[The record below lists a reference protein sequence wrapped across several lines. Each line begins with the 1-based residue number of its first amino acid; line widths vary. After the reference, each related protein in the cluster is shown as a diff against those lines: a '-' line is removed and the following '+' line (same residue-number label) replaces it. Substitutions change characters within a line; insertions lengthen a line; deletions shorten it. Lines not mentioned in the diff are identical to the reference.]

1 MALGKKETRM
11 EKLAQYNKKIV
22 FKDLDNFYAE
32 RETFETEDEWHI
44 YSKEGYYVGY
54 IFLGQGAGITYPKDL
69 NDEPS
74 QWTMKPLE
82 VNNLKKAIRYIYLN
96 WQRINHKNSTNE
108 IRKIV
113 REIFMGNDWSEPEW
127 WTKNKWSKDSPGPD
141 PFSPDA
147 LGSAIGSAMNT
158 CAEGEEETTPE
169 KRPTQYFVGKKEN
182 GIMVLDRDRNNP
194 IIKNGKEYL
203 RINNIIIPEKL
214 RHQGIATNLY
224 KTALEKAK
232 KEGYAGIVSDSKK
245 IEDKTGAIKKIH
257 KNFNITKQ
265 KYEIDLG
272 ARPRDVTFIE
282 PEWEVIP
289 EYWKNGGD
297 EPLFP
302 EPFSDGALG
311 NYFMPESDEMS

>member
-1 MALGKKETRM
+1 M

-54 IFLGQGAGITYPKDL
+54 VFLGQGAGITYPKDL

-82 VNNLKKAIRYIYLN
+82 VNNLKNAVRYIYLN
-96 WQRINHKNSTNE
+96 WQRINHQNSINE

-127 WTKNKWSKDSPGPD
+127 WTKNKWGKDSPGPD

-147 LGSAIGSAMNT
+147 LGSAVGSAMNT
-158 CAEGEEETTPE
+158 TAEGE
-169 KRPTQYFVGKKEN
+169 
-182 GIMVLDRDRNNP
+182 
-194 IIKNGKEYL
+194 
-203 RINNIIIPEKL
+203 
-214 RHQGIATNLY
+214 
-224 KTALEKAK
+224 
-232 KEGYAGIVSDSKK
+232 
-245 IEDKTGAIKKIH
+245 
-257 KNFNITKQ
+257 
-265 KYEIDLG
+265 
-272 ARPRDVTFIE
+272 
-282 PEWEVIP
+282 EVIP

-297 EPLFP
+297 EPLSP
-302 EPFSDGALG
+302 EPFSDEVLG
-311 NYFMPESDEMS
+311 NYFMPESDGDIDEVP